1 MKTNFEL
8 MSEVFTNNSYEIFQF
23 LRRGEINKLRNV
35 HRFFNNLCECNE
47 LFEGSI
53 EALDELFYTENN
65 NKKIVIDCNKKNKKQ
80 SKFLE
85 RFNFNKPLDKYYKNT
100 QLYNQRIES
109 AKKSRKN
116 N

>member
-53 EALDELFYTENN
+53 EALDDLFYNENKKN
-65 NKKIVIDCNKKNKKQ
+65 KIVIDCNCKNKKA

-85 RFNFNKPLDKYYKNT
+85 KYNFNKPIDKYYKNT
-100 QLYNQRIES
+100 NIYNQRIQS
-109 AKKSRKN
+109 ANKIRKN
-116 N
+116 C

>member
-65 NKKIVIDCNKKNKKQ
+65 NKKIVIDCNKKV
-80 SKFLE
+80 
-85 RFNFNKPLDKYYKNT
+85 
-100 QLYNQRIES
+100 
-109 AKKSRKN
+109 KSNLNSLKGSILISH
-116 N
+116 

>member
-1 MKTNFEL
+1 MISGVNGLVVTKLDGSSKGGVLVAAAEEFAL
-8 MSEVFTNNSYEIFQF
+8 PIYFVGV
-23 LRRGEINKLRNV
+23 GEQ
-35 HRFFNNLCECNE
+35 
-47 LFEGSI
+47 I
-53 EALDELFYTENN
+53 EDLDELFYTENN
-65 NKKIVIDCNKKNKKQ
+65 NKKIVIDCNKKSKKQ